1 MAITPTALADYAA
14 RYKPRGLDAH
24 EERIGAYGMFS
35 FAIKD
40 AKNLI
45 DTKEINAGRTAESRT
60 VKVPVLDKE
69 IVTINNVRSL
79 TITGNPSTSSFQV
92 VTYITLVSDITMER
106 MSYYDNEIKYQQ
118 ILDKKLL
125 ALQNAWLE
133 QLDQMAVDQ
142 AVIARTQFDASAGVP
157 YPLVL
162 DILEVPN
169 ADKEEWFGEIEAV
182 YNINNFDAATMSI
195 VGDPRLKTVVKGI
208 DEFAVYNSQNK
219 ALRLDGKDI
228 TFSNRVPKTGSYG
241 AFVML
246 EGSLGIINWNGK
258 EYIDG
263 VKETESKFK
272 SIAFMPKLGL
282 DVEVF
287 HDSKFTNLAPGIPGG
302 ETAMVDHIQVSSDF
316 AVISTYQS
324 NPANVASPIFQVNVT

>member
-14 RYKPRGLDAH
+14 RYKPRGLDVH
-24 EERIGAYGMFS
+24 EERIGSYGMFT
-35 FAIKD
+35 FAVND

-45 DTKEINAGRTAESRT
+45 DTKGINAGRTAESRT
-60 VKVPVLDKE
+60 VKVPVLNKE
-69 IVTINNVRSL
+69 VVTINNARSL
-79 TITGNPSTSSFQV
+79 TITGNASTSAFQA
-92 VTYITLVSDITMER
+92 VTYVTLASDITMER
-106 MSYYDNEIKYQQ
+106 MSYYDNEIQYQQ
-118 ILDKKLL
+118 VLDRKLL

-142 AVIARTQFDASAGVP
+142 AIVARTQFDASAGVP
-157 YPLVL
+157 YTLAL

-169 ADKEEWFGEIEAV
+169 ADKEEWFGEIDAI
-182 YNINNFDAATMSI
+182 YNINNFDAATMAI
-195 VGDPRLKTVVKGI
+195 VGDPRLRTVVKGI
-208 DEFAVYNSQNK
+208 DEFAIYNSQNK
-219 ALRLDGKDI
+219 ALRLNGKDI

-246 EGSLGIINWNGK
+246 EGSLGIMNWNGK

-287 HDSKFTNLAPGIPGG
+287 HDSKFTDLTPGIPGS
-302 ETAMVDHIQVSSDF
+302 ETSMVDHIQVSTDI
-316 AVISTYQS
+316 AVISAYQS
-324 NPANVASPIFQVNVT
+324 APVTVASPIFQVNIT